1 MKEEAKEEEEEE
13 HKKNIELEERI
24 ALSISRGRKK

>member
-1 MKEEAKEEEEEE
+1 MKEEAKEEEEE